1 MEFILLFFKFTFL
14 LKVLGLAVGG
24 LVVAAFVSEKVKELL
39 ILAIAYPFIKG
50 WEIVEDLYERI
61 K

>member
-1 MEFILLFFKFTFL
+1 MELILLFFRFTFL

-24 LVVAAFVSEKVKELL
+24 LVVAAFVSEKVKEWL
-39 ILAIAYPFIKG
+39 ILAIVSPFIKG
-50 WEIVEDLYERI
+50 WEMVEDLYERI